1 MWEDLGSGMSLTLHL
16 HTNPGLRSLNNQ
28 CSVVWTI
35 VSVIFLGFCFHKKHR
50 KCIYMYMEIPS
61 VLLIWLKFTSMG
73 SMEE

>member
-50 KCIYMYMEIPS
+50 KCIYVYGDSFCAAYMVKIH
-61 VLLIWLKFTSMG
+61 VDG
-73 SMEE
+73 